1 MTRNSRTHR
10 ADGDAADLRRL
21 GEYEQ
26 ARILA
31 ARMRGEGGNVRE
43 RIAAG
48 LRTVL
53 QREAREEEL
62 DHLVALHADLR
73 AGSGLSE
80 EQALDRVALLAL
92 NLNEFIYLD

>member
-1 MTRNSRTHR
+1 VRFATTVPTQALSLLNS
-10 ADGDAADLRRL
+10 GFVN
-21 GEYEQ
+21 EQ